1 MSGNGVRLAKAEAE
15 LRLFA
20 ERFDIPVVTTAAGKG
35 TVDVTHPFA
44 ADVIG
49 GYGAHDAANA
59 VLGAADVV
67 IAVGTKLP
75 PTDTANETPELID
88 RSRQTIIHIDVEP
101 LNMSWTVPADVP
113 LVSDAAQTL
122 AALTK
127 ALGPYGGEGR
137 SRIAETAASIPDKG
151 LGDEFGGRRVARLLS
166 ELLPADAVVTCD
178 AGENRLFILHDYRV
192 RQGGTVLQPNGGGGM
207 GYAVPA
213 VLAVARLFPE
223 RQSRSTLAECSPVWE

>member
-88 RSRQTIIHIDVEP
+88 PSRQTIIHIDVEP
-101 LNMSWTVPADVP
+101 LNMTWTARGC
-113 LVSDAAQTL
+113 AARL
-122 AALTK
+122 
-127 ALGPYGGEGR
+127 GR
-137 SRIAETAASIPDKG
+137 SPDPRG
-151 LGDEFGGRRVARLLS
+151 AHESARAVRGR
-166 ELLPADAVVTCD
+166 
-178 AGENRLFILHDYRV
+178 
-192 RQGGTVLQPNGGGGM
+192 GTKPD
-207 GYAVPA
+207 
-213 VLAVARLFPE
+213 R
-223 RQSRSTLAECSPVWE
+223 

>member
-1 MSGNGVRLAKAEAE
+1 MVGRAAELVRAGTRPVLVSGNGVRLAKAKAE

-88 RSRQTIIHIDVEP
+88 PSPDHHPHRRR
-101 LNMSWTVPADVP
+101 
-113 LVSDAAQTL
+113 AAQYEL
-122 AALTK
+122 DRARGCAARL
-127 ALGPYGGEGR
+127 GR
-137 SRIAETAASIPDKG
+137 SPDPRG
-151 LGDEFGGRRVARLLS
+151 AHESARAVRGR
-166 ELLPADAVVTCD
+166 
-178 AGENRLFILHDYRV
+178 
-192 RQGGTVLQPNGGGGM
+192 GTKPD
-207 GYAVPA
+207 
-213 VLAVARLFPE
+213 R
-223 RQSRSTLAECSPVWE
+223 